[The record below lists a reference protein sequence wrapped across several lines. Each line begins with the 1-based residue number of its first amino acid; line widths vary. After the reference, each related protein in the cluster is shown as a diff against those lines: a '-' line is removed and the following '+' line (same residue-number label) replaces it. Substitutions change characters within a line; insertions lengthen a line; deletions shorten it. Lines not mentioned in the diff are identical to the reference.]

1 MSSITK
7 TEDGYRAL
15 VYVKGVREN
24 KRFRTKREAEIW
36 AAGRETA
43 LRKEGQELIKRG
55 HTLRE
60 ALEKYSKEV
69 SPSKRGGD
77 WEQIRITAFLRDTNL
92 KVDTKIEKVTTDRLS
107 VWRDARLNEVSAGTV
122 LREINL
128 ISSVLEAARREWKW
142 ISDNPMRDM
151 RKPPEPAHRNV
162 TISWRQTKAIL
173 RALDYS
179 PRTQAK
185 SKSYGAAL
193 AFLVAQ
199 RTGMRAGE
207 LCGLE
212 WDRVHEDYV
221 VLPITKTT
229 PRDVPL
235 TAKARKLIAKASG
248 LNRIKVFN
256 LSSATLDTLF
266 RKAKA
271 KAGIEGIT
279 FHDSRHTAATWLAPR
294 MDVLDLCK
302 MFGWSNPKQAMTYYN
317 PTASQIAARIKTTLK
332 AKPSP
337 AQPVLPSTQNN

>member
-1 MSSITK
+1 MASISK
-7 TEDGYRAL
+7 TEDGYRAQ

-43 LRKEGQELIKRG
+43 LRKSGQDEIRRG
-55 HTLRE
+55 HTLRQ
-60 ALEKYSKEV
+60 ALEKYAKEV

-77 WEQIRITAFLRDTNL
+77 WEQIRIKAFLRDTHL
-92 KVDTKIEKVTTDRLS
+92 KVDAKIELVTTDRLS
-107 VWRDARLNEVSAGTV
+107 VWRDARLLEVSAGTV

-128 ISSVLEAARREWKW
+128 ISAVLEAARREWKW

-151 RKPPEPAHRNV
+151 RKPSEPAHRSV
-162 TISWRQTKAIL
+162 VISWRQTKAIL
-173 RALDYS
+173 RAFEYN
-179 PRTQAK
+179 PRAK
-185 SKSYGAAL
+185 AKTKSQGAAL

-212 WDRVHEDYV
+212 WDRVHEDYC
-221 VLPITKTT
+221 VLPVTKTV

-235 TAKARKLIAKASG
+235 TKKARKLIEKASD
-248 LNRIKVFN
+248 LSKTKVFN
-256 LSSATLDTLF
+256 LGAASLDTLF
-266 RKAKA
+266 RKAKG
-271 KAGIEGIT
+271 KAGIEGVT

-317 PTASQIAARIKTTLK
+317 PSASQIAARIKTTQNP
-332 AKPSP
+332 KP
-337 AQPVLPSTQNN
+337 

>member
-1 MSSITK
+1 MASITK
-7 TEDGYRAL
+7 TDDGYRAQ

-36 AAGRETA
+36 AAGRETE
-43 LRKEGQELIKRG
+43 LRKSGQEQIKRG
-55 HTLRE
+55 HTFKE
-60 ALEKYSKEV
+60 AFENYAKEV
-69 SPSKRGGD
+69 SPSKRGGA
-77 WEQIRITAFLRDTNL
+77 WEQIRIKAFLRDTNL
-92 KVDTKIEKVTTDRLS
+92 KVGSKIETITTDHLS
-107 VWRDARLNEVSAGTV
+107 AWRDARLLEVSAGTV

-128 ISSVLEAARREWKW
+128 ISAVLEAARREWKW

-151 RKPPEPAHRNV
+151 RKPSSPAHRNIV
-162 TISWRQTKAIL
+162 VSWRQTKAIL

-179 PRTQAK
+179 PRAQSKT
-185 SKSYGAAL
+185 KSYGAAL

-212 WDRVHEDYV
+212 WPRVHDDYC
-221 VLPITKTT
+221 VLLVTKTK

-248 LNRIKVFN
+248 LHSVKVFN
-256 LSSATLDTLF
+256 LSSPSLDALF
-266 RKAKA
+266 RKAKNRA
-271 KAGIEGIT
+271 VVQGVT

-317 PTASQIAARIKTTLK
+317 PTASQIAARIRV
-332 AKPSP
+332 AKPVQSP
-337 AQPVLPSTQNN
+337 PV